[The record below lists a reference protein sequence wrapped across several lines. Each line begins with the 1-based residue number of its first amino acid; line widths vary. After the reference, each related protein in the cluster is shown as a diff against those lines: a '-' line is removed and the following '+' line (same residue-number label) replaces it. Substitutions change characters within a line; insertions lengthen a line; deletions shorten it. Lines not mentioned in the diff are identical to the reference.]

1 MMQLEVDAMNLE
13 HYYLRY
19 EQLTS
24 VQINNL
30 AALLQYKKWASFAD
44 IRGRE

>member
-1 MMQLEVDAMNLE
+1 MLNSCMVQLEVDAMNLE

-24 VQINNL
+24 IQMSNL
-30 AALLQYKKWASFAD
+30 AALLQYKK
-44 IRGRE
+44 